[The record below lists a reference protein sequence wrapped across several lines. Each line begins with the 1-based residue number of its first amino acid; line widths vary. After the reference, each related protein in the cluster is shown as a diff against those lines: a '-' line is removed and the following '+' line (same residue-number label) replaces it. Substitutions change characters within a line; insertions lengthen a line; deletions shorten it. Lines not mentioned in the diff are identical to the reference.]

1 MARGRP
7 RTFDRAAAL
16 RQATMLFWQYG
27 YEGTSVAE
35 LTKRMGINAPSLYS
49 AFGDK
54 RTLFDE
60 VVETYGQSFGSFV
73 AVALQ
78 EEATAREAFARVLR
92 EAAAV
97 YTDPEHPAGCLVISA
112 TTNVSPKDD
121 DVADA
126 MRELRRSN
134 LDGFRERVETDV
146 AAGRLPAGTDAHA
159 LAVYYATVVQGM
171 SQQARDGASTADLEA
186 VAELAMAS
194 WPAV

>member
-54 RTLFDE
+54 RALFDE
-60 VVETYGQSFGSFV
+60 VVETYGRSFGSFV
-73 AVALQ
+73 AVAL
-78 EEATAREAFARVLR
+78 EEETTAREAFARVLR
-92 EAAAV
+92 EAAAA

-121 DVADA
+121 EVADA

-134 LDGFRERVETDV
+134 LDGFRERVEADV

-171 SQQARDGASTADLEA
+171 SQQARDGASAADLEA
-186 VAELAMAS
+186 VAGLAMAS
-194 WPAV
+194 WPA

>member
-1 MARGRP
+1 
-7 RTFDRAAAL
+7 
-16 RQATMLFWQYG
+16 
-27 YEGTSVAE
+27 
-35 LTKRMGINAPSLYS
+35 S

>member
-78 EEATAREAFARVLR
+78 EAATAREAFARVLR

-97 YTDPEHPAGCLVISA
+97 YTDPEHPAGCLVIS
-112 TTNVSPKDD
+112 
-121 DVADA
+121 
-126 MRELRRSN
+126 
-134 LDGFRERVETDV
+134 
-146 AAGRLPAGTDAHA
+146 
-159 LAVYYATVVQGM
+159 
-171 SQQARDGASTADLEA
+171 
-186 VAELAMAS
+186 
-194 WPAV
+194 